1 MKKRIVTVFALGI
14 ALLVIIPK
22 ANVAEAATT
31 KGDIHFLEGDG
42 FDASEIEVNDP
53 GKGGQHEGDGSIII
67 PPAGGSFT
75 TGALRFNYIPS
86 IRFGQN
92 RLSTKTQEF
101 FALFDEIERDGK
113 KEERPTF
120 YEIVD
125 LRGGTKGWTVN
136 LKNDRIFRSADGKQF
151 KATLAFKDMT
161 IQSNSSISNKQQY
174 PIVPKS
180 TEETAIGT
188 DAGSSVK
195 ITEAKNTESQGYGS
209 WSVRVGDV
217 TKKMTNQGKSGFQ
230 KTTEV
235 DETKEARNTS
245 IKLII
250 PGGQIIDTSKD
261 YSTDLVWELVSAP

>member
-1 MKKRIVTVFALGI
+1 MKKTLLGAATLSALMLAITVQSNI
-14 ALLVIIPK
+14 AK
-22 ANVAEAATT
+22 AATT

-42 FDASEIEVNDP
+42 SDSTGIEVSDP
-53 GKGGQHEGDGSIII
+53 GKGGQHEGDGSVIK
-67 PPAGGSFT
+67 PPAGGSST

-92 RLSTKTQEF
+92 RLSTKTQDF
-101 FALFDEIERDGK
+101 YALFDEIEIGDK

-120 YEIVD
+120 YEVVD

-136 LKNDRIFRSADGKQF
+136 LKNDRIFRSTDGKQF
-151 KATLAFKDMT
+151 KATLAFKDIT
-161 IQSNSSISNKQQY
+161 IQSNSSISNAEQF
-174 PIVPKS
+174 PTVPKG

-188 DAGSSVK
+188 DVGSSVK

-209 WSVRVGDV
+209 WSVRVGDLD
-217 TKKMTNQGKSGFQ
+217 KKVSSKGDVRTPKNG
-230 KTTEV
+230 EV
-235 DETKEARNTS
+235 DETKIARNAAV
-245 IKLII
+245 KLTI

>member
-1 MKKRIVTVFALGI
+1 MKKTILATATLGTLLLAIIMQGNI
-14 ALLVIIPK
+14 AN
-22 ANVAEAATT
+22 ATTT

-42 FDASEIEVNDP
+42 SDSNGIEVSDP
-53 GKGGQHEGDGSIII
+53 GKGGQHEGDGSIIK
-67 PPAGGSFT
+67 PPAGGSST

-92 RLSTKTQEF
+92 RLSTKTQDF
-101 FALFDEIERDGK
+101 YALFDEIEIGGK

-136 LKNDRIFRSADGKQF
+136 LKNDRVFRSADGKQF

-161 IQSNSSISNKQQY
+161 VQSNSSISNEKQF
-174 PIVPKS
+174 PTVPKAM
-180 TEETAIGT
+180 EETAIGT

-195 ITEAKNTESQGYGS
+195 ITEAKNVESQGYGS
-209 WSVRVGDV
+209 WSVRVGDLD
-217 TKKMTNQGKSGFQ
+217 KKIPVKGDSGIQ
-230 KTTEV
+230 KNAEV
-235 DETKEARNTS
+235 DETKTTRNAAV
-245 IKLII
+245 KLTI